1 MTSRRCFLVCLA
13 LLIGGALGF
22 VLPGLWRG
30 PDAPSVI
37 LPGERLREGDLIFR
51 VGTDWQSDAVRGAAD
66 RNDDDPYTHVGLIV
80 GSPEHWQV
88 LHSTPAEKPE
98 RADGVVLDDLA
109 FFIAPER
116 ARGVAVYRVEASPAE
131 RAAAIRFARSRLGAP
146 FRLSDNDTEGNYCST
161 FVWRAWREAGV
172 DLGARFER
180 VTVFFDSVYYL
191 FPSALR
197 RSARLKLLYESPPG
211 GAAYIILG
219 FIAFLPKH
227 HGSRTAQSDRQ
238 PARGH
243 RATRDRAAEV
253 SLTTIG
259 NSIN

>member
-1 MTSRRCFLVCLA
+1 VCLA
-13 LLIGGALGF
+13 LFIGGALGL
-22 VLPGLWRG
+22 VLPEPWRG
-30 PDAPSVI
+30 PDAQSSAP

-51 VGTDWQSDAVRGAAD
+51 VGTNWQSDAVRGAAKRD
-66 RNDDDPYTHVGLIV
+66 DDDPYTHVGLIV
-80 GSPEHWQV
+80 GSPDNWQV

-116 ARGVAVYRVEASPAE
+116 ARGVAVYRVEASPVE

-146 FRLSDNDTEGNYCST
+146 FRLTDNDSEGNYCST

-197 RSARLKLLYESPPG
+197 RSARLRLLYESPPG
-211 GAAYIILG
+211 SAAYIIPG
-219 FIAFLPKH
+219 FIATLEH

-243 RATRDRAAEV
+243 RPARHRAAEV